1 MKLVYEV
8 NGNEQDLSIS
18 APLESHVLSGIQ
30 LMSSIAKGL
39 ADQHGVPLSDVTL
52 RFVEG

>member
-8 NGNEQDLSIS
+8 NGSDVFTAEARSTFDFPIWKAVEHANYQAEKNS
-18 APLESHVLSGIQ
+18 
-30 LMSSIAKGL
+30 
-39 ADQHGVPLSDVTL
+39 VPLSDVTL